1 MVRRSPAGVVHPP
14 PVFSV
19 GARAEMAAGIYLSSP
34 AEVAKPGGQWP
45 PPAGDRHALG
55 RYIVRA
61 TCAECH
67 GIGSRGGKPPP
78 GRPRNPDL
86 RIVAGYDAAV
96 FARLMRTGIAVGDR
110 EVGLM
115 TEVARGR
122 FRHLQ
127 DDEIAAVHGY
137 LQAVAAAVP

>member
-1 MVRRSPAGVVHPP
+1 
-14 PVFSV
+14 
-19 GARAEMAAGIYLSSP
+19 
-34 AEVAKPGGQWP
+34 
-45 PPAGDRHALG
+45 
-55 RYIVRA
+55 
-61 TCAECH
+61 
-67 GIGSRGGKPPP
+67 
-78 GRPRNPDL
+78 
-86 RIVAGYDAAV
+86 
-96 FARLMRTGIAVGDR
+96 MRTGIAVGDR